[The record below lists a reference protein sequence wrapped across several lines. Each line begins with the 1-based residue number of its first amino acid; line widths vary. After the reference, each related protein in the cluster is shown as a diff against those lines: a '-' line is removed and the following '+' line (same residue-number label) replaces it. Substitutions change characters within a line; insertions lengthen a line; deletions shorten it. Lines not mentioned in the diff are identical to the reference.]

1 MTDNEA
7 LIKAF
12 KICLNA
18 HRGQVDKVGEDYC
31 LHPITVM
38 VNLTHSTNDEKI
50 VALLHD
56 VVEDSGWTMADLVRE
71 GFSADVLIAVAVL
84 TRTSNFS
91 YSEYIQGVA
100 RYPIAVKVK
109 IADLEHNMDTSR
121 LQHRGPKDDAR
132 LIEYGAAMRFLK
144 KGGYKNCG

>member
-1 MTDNEA
+1 MTDNDA

-12 KICLNA
+12 KICLDA
-18 HRGQVDKVGEDYC
+18 HRGQLDKAGEDYC

-38 VNLTHSTNDEKI
+38 VNLADSTNDEKI

-56 VVEDSGWTMADLVRE
+56 VVEDSEWTLADLVEE
-71 GFSADVLIAVAVL
+71 GFSVDVFIAVDML
-84 TRTSNFS
+84 TRKSNFS
-91 YSEYIQGVA
+91 YSEYIKGVA

-121 LQHRGPKDDAR
+121 LSHRGPKDDAR
-132 LIEYGAAMRFLK
+132 LIKYAEAMRFLK
-144 KGGYKNCG
+144 KEAR